1 MTQGVAERMRPK
13 DARSM
18 LRIPLKELAKRAKV
32 SHVTVIESERGEKP
46 IRLITAYAL
55 LKALNSYRAE
65 QDMEPLGIRDI
76 EWNIIGE
83 D

>member
-18 LRIPLKELAKRAKV
+18 LRIPLKKLAEMAKL

-46 IRLITAYAL
+46 IKLITAYAL
-55 LKALNSYRAE
+55 LDALNSVRLE
-65 QDMEPLGIRDI
+65 RGMEPLGIKDV
-76 EWNIIGE
+76 EWNIGE
-83 D
+83 K